1 MLDPKAAITINN
13 KRIPSQQVVDAAPII
28 IDENDADLLFLRRS
42 KVITTKGGKI
52 DYSQFLGLPPAA
64 LDVPELPPT
73 DNEEEPPGGGGGI
86 VDLDVPQLADIETI
100 SYEQYYDSVTK
111 SIKVK
116 AIITIKNS
124 SYRESDVK
132 AVDARIFDSSA
143 YTNTAQQAPVTA
155 PEQSTSTFI
164 APSPSSPSVVFSR
177 SGTAIAWGW
186 NNVTGLNSY
195 QSVSYEWKISTTDSP
210 SATAIDSG
218 TESYSSSEDKKIG
231 TIANSRAYRVSS
243 ADGDT
248 PATSSPR
255 WLRARAVVVGT
266 DGNTYNSE
274 WSTPV

>member
-1 MLDPKAAITINN
+1 MLDPKPIIPINN

-28 IDENDADLLFLRRS
+28 IDENDPDLLFLRRS
-42 KVITTKGGKI
+42 KVITTKGGKV
-52 DYSQFLGLPPAA
+52 DYSQFLGISPAVLDLPEPPA
-64 LDVPELPPT
+64 DPE
-73 DNEEEPPGGGGGI
+73 DPGPGTGGGI
-86 VDLDVPQLADIETI
+86 VDLDVPQLADIESV
-100 SYEQYYDSVTK
+100 SYEQYFDSITK

-116 AIITIKNS
+116 AIITVKNS

-132 AVDARIFDSSA
+132 AVDARIFDASA

-155 PEQSTSTFI
+155 PEQSYSTFV
-164 APSPSSPSVVFSR
+164 APSPSSPFVVFSR

-210 SATAIDSG
+210 SANAIDSG
-218 TESYSSSEDKKIG
+218 TETYSSVENKKIG

-243 ADGDT
+243 LDGDT
-248 PATSSPR
+248 PATSSSR

-274 WSTPV
+274 WSTPL